1 MTKFHLCQ
9 ATVSG
14 AQRNLH
20 YPNRTLITNAADLK
34 KAMAF
39 DHVAASY
46 EGDIRSTDRFLQ
58 STCVVMDADND
69 HSNSPADWVTPES
82 LALIFPGVALATA
95 TSRNHLKPKGEK
107 TARPRFHAY
116 FPITTITDGDEYASI
131 KRKLASFTGIFDRNA
146 LDAARFIYGTNG
158 SEVTW
163 TDGDLTIT
171 DFLDADKF
179 AALAMHEGEIREGSR
194 NATMSRFAGRV
205 IVRFGNTDEAREL
218 FEQKAQQ
225 CVPSLPPS
233 ELDAIWHSA
242 LKFGAKVAATPGYI
256 PPERYAE
263 MTGLKPSD
271 YTDVGQATVL
281 ADEYAA
287 KLAYSEATDW
297 LVYNGSFWEETK
309 PGARAVAQDLTS
321 RQLEQALE
329 LKEQARQRCDATG
342 VTQLLG
348 AMSLTKAKQIFTST
362 QWAAYT
368 QLQEA
373 EAYEKYVLKRRDSKA
388 ITASLKE
395 ATAMLQ
401 VTQAEL
407 DNDPF
412 ALNTPSG
419 TIDLR
424 TGDIQPHEYGDFIT
438 KQTTTDAS
446 SDGADVWQAA
456 LQLFFQG
463 DAELI
468 EYVQRVVG
476 LAAIGKVYVEALI
489 IAYGDGQNGK
499 STFWNTIARVLG
511 SYSGHLSADV
521 LTISNRRNV
530 KPELAEAKG
539 KRLLIAAEM
548 EEGMR
553 LSTSNVKQLASTDE
567 VYAEKKFK
575 APFAYQPTHTLV
587 LYTNHLPRVGAMDA
601 GIWRRLI
608 VIPFEAKIEGSSDI
622 KNYAEHLYQHAAGAI
637 LQWIV
642 DGARRIIADDYVLKP
657 PSKVAAAIEAYRESN
672 NWLGHFLDE
681 ECNLGDGL
689 TEKSGDLYAAY
700 RAFATARSEYVR
712 STTDFYTALETQG
725 FERRRTKAGVIVYGI
740 RLSGAEQE
748 FLD

>member
-1 MTKFHLCQ
+1 MTDFVLC
-9 ATVSG
+9 TTDLVG

-20 YPNRTLITNAADLK
+20 YPNHQHIASAAELK
-34 KAMAF
+34 KAVTH
-39 DHVAASY
+39 DHVAAEY
-46 EGDIRSTDRFLQ
+46 QGDVRSTDKFLQ
-58 STCVVMDADND
+58 STCVVMDVDND
-69 HSNSPADWVTPES
+69 HSNSPADWVTPET

-116 FPITTITDGDEYASI
+116 FPIAKVTDGDEYASI

-146 LDAARFIYGTNG
+146 LDAARFIYGANS

-163 TDGDLTIT
+163 MDGDLTIVEFI
-171 DFLDADKF
+171 DGDKF

-205 IVRFGNTDEAREL
+205 IVRFGNTDKARNL
-218 FEQKAQQ
+218 FDQKAQQ
-225 CVPSLPPS
+225 CVPPLPPS

-256 PPERYAE
+256 PPERYAQ
-263 MTGLKPSD
+263 MTGLKPAD
-271 YTDVGQATVL
+271 FTDVGQATVL

-297 LVYNGSFWEETK
+297 LVYNGSFWEETR
-309 PGARAVAQDLTS
+309 PGARAVAQDLTT
-321 RQLEQALE
+321 RQLEQAEE
-329 LKEQARQRCDATG
+329 LKEQSRQRCDATG
-342 VTQLLG
+342 VTQLLT
-348 AMSLTKAKQIFTST
+348 AMSLTKAKGIFTSG
-362 QWAAYT
+362 QWAAYA

-407 DNDPF
+407 DSDPF
-412 ALNTPSG
+412 ALNTPSS

-424 TGDIQPHEYGDFIT
+424 NGAIQPHEYGDFIT

-489 IAYGDGQNGK
+489 IAYGDGRNGK

-511 SYSGHLSADV
+511 TYAGNISADS
-521 LTISNRRNV
+521 LTVGVKRNV

-539 KRLLIAAEM
+539 KRLLIAAET

-553 LSTSNVKQLASTDE
+553 LSTSVVKQMASTDLI
-567 VYAEKKFK
+567 YAEKKYK
-575 APFAYQPTHTLV
+575 APFAFTPTHTLV

-608 VIPFEAKIEGSSDI
+608 VMMRITNLIPTQLRFKESIST
-622 KNYAEHLYQHAAGAI
+622 
-637 LQWIV
+637 
-642 DGARRIIADDYVLKP
+642 RR
-657 PSKVAAAIEAYRESN
+657 
-672 NWLGHFLDE
+672 
-681 ECNLGDGL
+681 
-689 TEKSGDLYAAY
+689 
-700 RAFATARSEYVR
+700 
-712 STTDFYTALETQG
+712 
-725 FERRRTKAGVIVYGI
+725 
-740 RLSGAEQE
+740 
-748 FLD
+748 

>member
-1 MTKFHLCQ
+1 MTEFHLNL

-20 YPNRTLITNAADLK
+20 YPRHTAIVSAADLK
-34 KAMAF
+34 QAVEF
-39 DHVAASY
+39 DHVAATY
-46 EGDIRSTDRFLQ
+46 DGDMRGGDRFIA
-58 STCVVMDADND
+58 SDCVVMDVDND
-69 HSNSPADWVTPES
+69 HSDNPTEWVTPES
-82 LALIFPGVALATA
+82 LALIFPDVAFATA
-95 TSRNHLKPKGEK
+95 TSRNHQKDKGEK
-107 TARPRFHAY
+107 SARPRFHTY
-116 FPITTITDGDEYASI
+116 FPIAALRDGDEYASI

-146 LDAARFIYGTNG
+146 LDSARFIYGTT
-158 SEVTW
+158 SPEVTW
-163 TDGDLTIT
+163 TDGELTIV
-171 DFLDADKF
+171 DFLDGDKF
-179 AALAMHEGEIREGSR
+179 AALAMHDGEIREGSR

-205 IVRFGNTDEAREL
+205 IVRFGNSDEAREL
-218 FEQKAQQ
+218 FEQKATQ
-225 CVPSLPPS
+225 CVPPLPPS

-242 LKFGAKVAATPGYI
+242 LKFGAKVVATPGYI
-256 PPERYAE
+256 PPQRYAE
-263 MTGLKPSD
+263 MTGLKPAD
-271 YTDVGQATVL
+271 FTDVGQATIL

-309 PGARAVAQDLTS
+309 PGARAVAQDLTT
-321 RQLEQALE
+321 RQLEQAQE

-348 AMSLTKAKQIFTST
+348 AMSLTKAKQIFTSA
-362 QWAAYT
+362 QWAAYA
-368 QLQEA
+368 QSQEA

-407 DNDPF
+407 DSDPF

-424 TGDIQPHEYGDFIT
+424 TGSIQPHEYGDFIT
-438 KQTTTDAS
+438 KQTTTDPAD
-446 SDGADVWQAA
+446 DGSDVWQAA
-456 LQLFFQG
+456 LNLFFQG

-468 EYVQRVVG
+468 DYVQRVVG

-489 IAYGDGQNGK
+489 IAYGDGRNGK
-499 STFWNTIARVLG
+499 STFWNTVARVLG

-608 VIPFEAKIEGSSDI
+608 VLPFEAKIEGSSDI
-622 KNYAEHLYQHAAGAI
+622 KNYAEHLYQNAGGAI
-637 LQWIV
+637 LHWIV

-657 PSKVAAAIEAYRESN
+657 PAKVAAAIEAYRESN
-672 NWLGHFLDE
+672 NWFGHFLDE
-681 ECNLGDGL
+681 ECDIGDGL

-700 RAFATARSEYVR
+700 RAFATARGDYVR

-725 FERRRTKAGVIVYGI
+725 FERRRTKAGVTVYGLAL
-740 RLSGAEQE
+740 RSE
-748 FLD
+748 FDL

>member
-20 YPNRTLITNAADLK
+20 YPHHTPITSITDLK
-34 KAMAF
+34 KAVVF
-39 DHVAASY
+39 DHVAATY
-46 EGDIRSTDRFLQ
+46 EGDIRGSDRFI
-58 STCVVMDADND
+58 SSDCVVMDVDND

-82 LALIFPGVALATA
+82 LALIFPDVAFATA
-95 TSRNHLKPKGEK
+95 TSRNHQKDKGEK
-107 TARPRFHAY
+107 SARPRFHAY
-116 FPITTITDGDEYASI
+116 FPIVTVTDGDEYASI

-146 LDAARFIYGTNG
+146 LDAARFIYGANS

-163 TDGDLTIT
+163 MDGDLTIVEFI
-171 DFLDADKF
+171 DGDKF
-179 AALAMHEGEIREGSR
+179 AALAMHDGEIREGSR

-205 IVRFGNTDEAREL
+205 IVRFGNTDKARNL
-218 FEQKAQQ
+218 FDQKAQQ
-225 CVPSLPPS
+225 CVPPLPPS

-256 PPERYAE
+256 PPERYAQ

-271 YTDVGQATVL
+271 FTDVGQATVL

-321 RQLEQALE
+321 RQLEQAEE
-329 LKEQARQRCDATG
+329 LKEQSRQRCDATG
-342 VTQLLG
+342 VTQLLT
-348 AMSLTKAKQIFTST
+348 AMSLTKAKGIFTSG
-362 QWAAYT
+362 QWAAYA

-407 DNDPF
+407 DSDPF
-412 ALNTPSG
+412 ALNTPSS

-424 TGDIQPHEYGDFIT
+424 NGAIQPHEYGDFIT
-438 KQTTTDAS
+438 KQTTTDPAD
-446 SDGADVWQAA
+446 DGADVWQAA

-468 EYVQRVVG
+468 DYVQRVVG
-476 LAAIGKVYVEALI
+476 LAVIGKVYVEALI
-489 IAYGDGQNGK
+489 IAYGDGRNGK

-511 SYSGHLSADV
+511 TYAGNISADS
-521 LTISNRRNV
+521 LTVGVKRNV

-539 KRLLIAAEM
+539 KRLLIAAET

-553 LSTSNVKQLASTDE
+553 LSTSVVKQMASTDLI
-567 VYAEKKFK
+567 YAEKKYK
-575 APFAYQPTHTLV
+575 APFAFTPTHTLV

-608 VIPFEAKIEGSSDI
+608 VIPFEAKIEGSEDI

-637 LQWIV
+637 LQWIL
-642 DGARRIIADDYVLKP
+642 DGARKVIGEDYVLKP
-657 PSKVAAAIEAYRESN
+657 PPKVVEASEAYRDEN
-672 NWLGHFLDE
+672 DWLNHFLDDQ
-681 ECNLGDGL
+681 CDINPSY
-689 TEKSGDLYAAY
+689 TEKSGELYAAY
-700 RAFATARSEYVR
+700 RAYALGSGEYAR
-712 STTDFYTALETQG
+712 STTDFYTALEQLG
-725 FERRRTKAGVIVYGI
+725 FERKRTKSA
-740 RLSGAEQE
+740 RLILGLQLKSE
-748 FLD
+748 FDL

>member
-1 MTKFHLCQ
+1 MTEFHLNL

-20 YPNRTLITNAADLK
+20 YPHHTAIASAADLK
-34 KAMAF
+34 RAVAL
-39 DHVAASY
+39 DHVAATY
-46 EGDIRSTDRFLQ
+46 EGDMRGSDRYI
-58 STCVVMDADND
+58 SSDCVVMDVDND
-69 HSNSPADWVTPES
+69 HSENPTEWVTPET
-82 LALIFPGVALATA
+82 LALIFPDVAFATA
-95 TSRNHLKPKGEK
+95 TSRNHMKDKGEK
-107 TARPRFHAY
+107 SARPRFHAY
-116 FPITTITDGDEYASI
+116 FPIALVSDGDEYASI
-131 KRKLASFTGIFDRNA
+131 KRRLASFTGIFDRNA
-146 LDAARFIYGTNG
+146 LDSARFIYGTPN

-163 TDGDLTIT
+163 VDGELTIT
-171 DFLDADKF
+171 DFIDGDKF

-218 FEQKAQQ
+218 FEQKATQ
-225 CVPSLPPS
+225 CVPPLPPS

-271 YTDVGQATVL
+271 FTDVGQATVL

-309 PGARAVAQDLTS
+309 PGARAVAQDLTT
-321 RQLEQALE
+321 RQLEQAQV

-348 AMSLTKAKQIFTST
+348 AMSLTKAKQIFTSV
-362 QWAAYT
+362 QWAAYM

-407 DNDPF
+407 DSDPF

-424 TGDIQPHEYGDFIT
+424 TGAVQPHEYGDFLT
-438 KQTTTDAS
+438 KQTTTDTAR
-446 SDGADVWQAA
+446 DGADVWQAA
-456 LQLFFQG
+456 LQLFFQN
-463 DAELI
+463 DTELI
-468 EYVQRVVG
+468 DYVQRVVG

-489 IAYGDGQNGK
+489 IAYGDGRNGK

-511 SYSGHLSADV
+511 TYAGNISADS
-521 LTISNRRNV
+521 LTVGVKRNV

-539 KRLLIAAEM
+539 KRLLIAAET

-553 LSTSNVKQLASTDE
+553 LSTSVVKQMASTDLI
-567 VYAEKKFK
+567 YAEKKYK
-575 APFAYQPTHTLV
+575 APFAFTPTHTLV
-587 LYTNHLPRVGAMDA
+587 LYTDHLPRVGAMDA

-622 KNYAEHLYQHAAGAI
+622 KNYAEHLYQNAAGAV
-637 LQWIV
+637 LQWIL
-642 DGARRIIADDYVLKP
+642 DGARKVIDEDYVLKAP
-657 PSKVAAAIEAYRESN
+657 AKVIEASEAYRDEN
-672 NWLGHFLDE
+672 DWLNHFLDDQ
-681 ECNLGDGL
+681 CDIDPTY
-689 TEKSGDLYAAY
+689 TEKSGELYAAY
-700 RAFATARSEYVR
+700 RAYALGAGEYAR
-712 STTDFYTALETQG
+712 STTDFYTALEQLG
-725 FERRRTKAGVIVYGI
+725 FERKRTKSA
-740 RLSGAEQE
+740 RLILGLQLKSE
-748 FLD
+748 FDL